1 MSNKTGVIVLT
12 LILTLLS
19 AYYLHF
25 TFVARS
31 IDANITEQAKD
42 KKTGNVDF
50 AKRQALFDSLWTEKV
65 WLGYTYR
72 QIKEQE
78 LALGLDLQGGMQ
90 VTLEISPVE
99 IIKVMAGNSTD
110 ANLKTSLEQARDK
123 QANSSRNFVDLFYES
138 YKALPNSKPLNQLFV
153 NSVTR
158 SMFKADASDNEIVNA
173 IKHELDG
180 AIDRSYDILKARIDK
195 FGVANPEIKRL
206 AGTNRIS
213 IELPGVDNPARAR
226 KLISGTARLEFWEVA
241 EMNDPA
247 VQTSFGQFSDYLAK
261 LEAKEKGKGKEGK
274 AEDGKKTGSDLG
286 ADVDTTNKDKKVEEK
301 EGKKE
306 ADSLN
311 KKKPEDTTKS
321 KNDTAKKPQQAKVDT
336 TKKPSKYANLFGMS
350 QNGLNALVRDTAKI
364 NRFIRDSKA
373 FPNNLNLLWEAK
385 ADEGQRVT
393 LYFLKKSAGN
403 KPALEGEVVNNAYV
417 DYEQGSA
424 NASVGMSMNTVGARK
439 WRKLTKESIGK
450 RIAIVM
456 DNAVYSAPVVQNEIP
471 NGNSSITGNF
481 TVEEATDLAN
491 ILKSGKMPA
500 PTRIVEEA
508 VVGASLGAESVQQG
522 IISIICG
529 ILVVFA
535 FMTIYYSLAGT
546 FANIAMLINL
556 FFTMGS
562 LAQFGS
568 VLTLSGI
575 AGLVLSVGM
584 SVDANVLIYER
595 IREEVRQGL
604 GLREA
609 VRIGFVKALSSIIDS
624 NATTF
629 LVGLILFT
637 FGTGAVLG
645 FATTLMIGI
654 VASLL
659 TSVFVTRLIV
669 EWWIGKDKRNLTF
682 NSVFFNNSFG
692 RTNFDFVGVRKKAYL
707 FSTVIIVAGLALA
720 IAQGGFTLG
729 VDFKGGRSYIV
740 SFAETIPVAEVRN
753 QVSGEFKSGV
763 EVKTYGRSNQ
773 VKITTT
779 YKVADGSEK
788 ADQEVRG
795 KLENALKKFEGKKPK
810 IESSSKVESTIATD
824 ILYKSNV
831 AVILSLIAMAIYILA
846 RFLNWRYSL
855 AAMISLFHN
864 VVIVLAFIGIMQAV
878 GIVFEIDQVLIA
890 ALLTVVG
897 YSINDTVVVFD
908 RIREFSGDI
917 NRADFGKQ
925 LNLAIN
931 DTLSRTIVTGT
942 TTILNVVI
950 LLAFAGASLSGFSFS
965 LLIGIVFGTYSSI
978 FVASPI
984 VLDLVGRK
992 NENAPKSEVDLVK

>member
-1 MSNKTGVIVLT
+1 
-12 LILTLLS
+12 
-19 AYYLHF
+19 
-25 TFVARS
+25 
-31 IDANITEQAKD
+31 
-42 KKTGNVDF
+42 
-50 AKRQALFDSLWTEKV
+50 
-65 WLGYTYR
+65 
-72 QIKEQE
+72 
-78 LALGLDLQGGMQ
+78 
-90 VTLEISPVE
+90 
-99 IIKVMAGNSTD
+99 
-110 ANLKTSLEQARDK
+110 
-123 QANSSRNFVDLFYES
+123 
-138 YKALPNSKPLNQLFV
+138 
-153 NSVTR
+153 
-158 SMFKADASDNEIVNA
+158 
-173 IKHELDG
+173 
-180 AIDRSYDILKARIDK
+180 
-195 FGVANPEIKRL
+195 
-206 AGTNRIS
+206 
-213 IELPGVDNPARAR
+213 
-226 KLISGTARLEFWEVA
+226 
-241 EMNDPA
+241 
-247 VQTSFGQFSDYLAK
+247 
-261 LEAKEKGKGKEGK
+261 
-274 AEDGKKTGSDLG
+274 
-286 ADVDTTNKDKKVEEK
+286 
-301 EGKKE
+301 
-306 ADSLN
+306 
-311 KKKPEDTTKS
+311 
-321 KNDTAKKPQQAKVDT
+321 
-336 TKKPSKYANLFGMS
+336 
-350 QNGLNALVRDTAKI
+350 
-364 NRFIRDSKA
+364 
-373 FPNNLNLLWEAK
+373 
-385 ADEGQRVT
+385 
-393 LYFLKKSAGN
+393 
-403 KPALEGEVVNNAYV
+403 
-417 DYEQGSA
+417 
-424 NASVGMSMNTVGARK
+424 
-439 WRKLTKESIGK
+439 
-450 RIAIVM
+450 
-456 DNAVYSAPVVQNEIP
+456 
-471 NGNSSITGNF
+471 
-481 TVEEATDLAN
+481 
-491 ILKSGKMPA
+491 
-500 PTRIVEEA
+500 
-508 VVGASLGAESVQQG
+508 LGAESVQQG
-522 IISIICG
+522 VVSIICG

-535 FMTIYYSLAGT
+535 FMSIYYSLAGT

-604 GLREA
+604 SLRDA
-609 VRIGFVKALSSIIDS
+609 TRIGFEKALSSIIDS

-629 LVGLILFT
+629 LVGLILFV
-637 FGTGAVLG
+637 FGTGPVLG

-669 EWWIGKDKRNLTF
+669 EWWIGKDKRKLTF

-692 RTNFDFVGVRKKAYL
+692 RTNFDFVGMRKKAYL
-707 FSTVIIVAGLALA
+707 FSIAIIIVGLGLT

-729 VDFKGGRSYIV
+729 VDFKGGRSYVV
-740 SFAETIPVAEVRN
+740 SFAETIPVGEVRT
-753 QVSGEFKSGV
+753 QVAGEFKSGV
-763 EVKTYGRSNQ
+763 EVKTYGKSNQ

-779 YKVADGSEK
+779 YKVSDGSEK
-788 ADQEVRG
+788 ADQEVRE
-795 KLENALKKFEGKKPK
+795 KLQNALKKFENKKPK

-992 NENAPKSEVDLVK
+992 NQNAPKEEANLVN